1 MVWKCT
7 LLILKPNCI
16 IFLWAPTIFL
26 IKKFTPSIEL
36 VEFTP
41 RFSFMKFMMLINSY
55 SFSPIESISGSI
67 SEIIKLSKKSSLI
80 VAISMCDFVP
90 KLCKFWILDF
100 NFFII
105 LVMSLC
111 FLSFRNYNP
120 LNPNIE

>member
-80 VAISMCDFVP
+80 VAISMCD
-90 KLCKFWILDF
+90 

-111 FLSFRNYNP
+111 FLSFRNYKP